1 MAQGIRHW
9 MSSLSP
15 NIAGNVV
22 LKDGAAWTAGKP
34 YIPAMKRY
42 TSCQYSLIPS

>member
-34 YIPAMKRY
+34 YIPLMKKK
-42 TSCQYSLIPS
+42 TLSV